1 MNCPNCNS
9 PTTAGQRFCATCG
22 YALQP
27 SAPRPQQPEPVQTE
41 APAIAAR
48 RRRPSRGAAAPLAV
62 LGALVLLGT
71 LLTFGILAWARA
83 GEGAETVDPA
93 ALLASA
99 RQGVNR
105 VEGVRYRE
113 EAGFFGFDTG
123 SEVTRTTTL
132 TVAVQGEI
140 VRPRN
145 FTIDSNAPQL
155 GEYIVIEDRAW
166 HRRTPRSEWIEQ
178 ESSDLTLGLLNPLTL
193 FNYLEYAKPDS
204 LVLVGSEQ
212 RAGRNLQRLRFE
224 IDAGRMS
231 AESSEEALRRIL
243 SSSRLDADI
252 WVDPSTGFLHSIT
265 VSVESDD
272 GTGIL
277 LRTDFTDHNSGIA
290 ISPPSE

>member
-9 PTTAGQRFCATCG
+9 PATADQRFCANCG

-27 SAPRPQQPEPVQTE
+27 SAPQPIQPIVAQHEGQIVKS
-41 APAIAAR
+41 
-48 RRRPSRGAAAPLAV
+48 RRPSRGAAPLLAV

-71 LLTFGILAWARA
+71 LLTFGILAWTRA
-83 GEGAETVDPA
+83 GVGQETVDPA
-93 ALLASA
+93 ALLARA
-99 RQGVNR
+99 REGINR
-105 VEGVRYRE
+105 IEGVRYRE

-123 SEVTRTTTL
+123 SEVTRTTAL

-166 HRRTPRSEWIEQ
+166 HRRTPTSEWVEQ
-178 ESSDLTLGLLNPLTL
+178 ETTDLALGLLNPLTL
-193 FNYLEYAKPDS
+193 FNYLEYVKPDS

-224 IDAGRMS
+224 IDSGRMS

-252 WVDPSTGFLHSIT
+252 WVDPSTGFMHSMT

-272 GTGIL
+272 GSGIL
-277 LRTDFTDHNSGIA
+277 LRTDFSDHNSGIT
-290 ISPPSE
+290 INPPSE